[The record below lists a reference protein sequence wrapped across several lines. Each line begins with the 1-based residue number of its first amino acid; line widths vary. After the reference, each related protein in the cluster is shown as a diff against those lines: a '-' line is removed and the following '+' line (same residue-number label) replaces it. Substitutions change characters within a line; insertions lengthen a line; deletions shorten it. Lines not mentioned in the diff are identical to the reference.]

1 MFELKPTNKWIII
14 SPLTEDEKIP
24 GSSFLIAPGN
34 ARERQ
39 HRLAR
44 IIAKDDCDET
54 KAMSIGDLVFYD
66 RIGEVEGRVGN
77 QGFVTVKAVNVLTVI
92 RDKQTGPDLLDQVI
106 METHG

>member
-14 SPLTEDEKIP
+14 SPIAEDERI
-24 GSSFLIAPGN
+24 GESGLLVAPGN

-44 IIAKDDCDET
+44 VVAKDDCDEA
-54 KAMSIGDLVFYD
+54 KQISVGDLVFYD

-77 QGFVTVKAVNVLTVI
+77 QGFVAVKAVNVLTVI
-92 RDKQTGPDLLDQVI
+92 KDKQT
-106 METHG
+106 EASE